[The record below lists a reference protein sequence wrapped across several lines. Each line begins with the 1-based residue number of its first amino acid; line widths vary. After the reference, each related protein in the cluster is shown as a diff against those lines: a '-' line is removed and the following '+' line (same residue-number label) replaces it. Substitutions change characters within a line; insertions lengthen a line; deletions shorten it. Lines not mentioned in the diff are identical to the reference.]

1 MKNKTLKE
9 LESLLNPEL
18 NISADLDKSDRFFAT
33 LITPQ
38 NFVGNDNF
46 EVIYEKEFESNCIK
60 LSEYTKQPVKTLTVK
75 EYFSLLEYHNNKN
88 KPQPMR
94 K

>member
-9 LESLLNPEL
+9 LDSILNPDL

-38 NFVGNDNF
+38 NFTGNDNF

-60 LSEYTKQPVKTLTVK
+60 LAEYTKQPVKTLTVK
-75 EYFSLLEYHNNKN
+75 EYFSLLEYHNKKN
-88 KPQPMR
+88 QPKYAR